1 MKKTK
6 NTSADQRGIESVAL
20 RKCSSETVKLNEL
33 VTYLEGELSY
43 CDKTRIISKLMEMK
57 TLNKI
62 DLVEEKPYAKLSLYM
77 FSPSSYWYWLAVL
90 STVLSLALI
99 SVSSGVALYLRYV
112 FGGLLVLF
120 LPGYSLVELLYA
132 KRKELDDL
140 TRLALS
146 IGLSLAIVPLV
157 GLVLNYTPFGIRL
170 LPVAF
175 SLAGLTLLLLTLSL
189 RRKHDYY
196 RLAHYFDLQEER
208 S

>member
-1 MKKTK
+1 MRKTK

-20 RKCSSETVKLNEL
+20 RKCSSETVKLDDL

-62 DLVEEKPYAKLSLYM
+62 DLVEEKPYAKLSQYM

-175 SLAGLTLLLLTLSL
+175 SLAGLTLILLTLSL
-189 RRKHDYY
+189 KRKHNYY
-196 RLAHYFDLQEER
+196 KLAHYFDLQEER